1 MATSNALGWTRKL
14 LTERETLN
22 QTQHIPG
29 SQDAGVNGNRALVL
43 PSKDGLLQFKGKN
56 FYEGLNIPTIISL
69 SQN

>member
-29 SQDAGVNGNRALVL
+29 SQVAGVNGNTALVL
-43 PSKDGLLQFKGKN
+43 PSKDGLHQFKR
-56 FYEGLNIPTIISL
+56 
-69 SQN
+69 